1 MAIKSRYNVVPMGD
15 SINIVQPK
23 SGTDILLETLADAIP
38 TQEDKRA
45 DARLRLE
52 KQRVELAESA
62 QRQSNI
68 ASQNAL
74 DIQKR
79 QIGVREKQLN
89 ELVNQNKLQND
100 RVMIDSFFENRKQG
114 YSDAELSSITDSMVL
129 SPIAI
134 KIFKAKNNRLNKEY
148 ESKERVA
155 TAYSNLAKN
164 MMDVDIDPLVF
175 MNDEV
180 TPTDL
185 SNLFKQKIANERTIS
200 PERKIKLESLFK
212 TVTAL
217 EKEKAELGD
226 IMDTRKIDAR
236 IQDYYNIINQ
246 MTNDSMAISFTEVPE
261 EEEEQ
266 GALDKFLNYSGRF
279 LGGGSAQANPS
290 DFDLDDFITNSPIE
304 MEATGT
310 DNTTV
315 QDTINDLDSNLYND
329 IF

>member
-100 RVMIDSFFENRKQG
+100 RVMIDSLFENRKQG
-114 YSDAELSSITDSMVL
+114 YSDSELSSITDSMVL
-129 SPIAI
+129 SPVAS

-148 ESKERVA
+148 ESRERVA

-180 TPTDL
+180 SPTDL

-200 PERKIKLESLFK
+200 PDRKIKLESLS
-212 TVTAL
+212 
-217 EKEKAELGD
+217 
-226 IMDTRKIDAR
+226 RAR
-236 IQDYYNIINQ
+236 
-246 MTNDSMAISFTEVPE
+246 
-261 EEEEQ
+261 
-266 GALDKFLNYSGRF
+266 
-279 LGGGSAQANPS
+279 
-290 DFDLDDFITNSPIE
+290 
-304 MEATGT
+304 
-310 DNTTV
+310 
-315 QDTINDLDSNLYND
+315 
-329 IF
+329 